1 MVFSTAANGSR
12 PRNEEREMSQFTRRE
27 FLTRAGAAALLP
39 SIASAA
45 TGAEEMTSITPFK
58 ITTDDAQIADLKER
72 LAMTRWPAEVTDDW
86 SHGQPVHFIKELAD
100 QWLNHYDWRKHEAE
114 LNRYPHFLTEI
125 DGQVIH
131 FMHIKSKE
139 PNAFPLIVTHGW
151 PSSVVEF
158 LDIIGPLTDPRAHG
172 LDPSLAFDLVIPSI
186 PGYAWSSPLAGSGW
200 GSIRTAKAWD
210 TLMKRLGYTRYGA
223 QGGDVGALINKELG
237 ILKPD
242 GLVGVHL
249 QQIFAF
255 PTGAEGEMERLTPF
269 ELEGFANLE
278 MYRKYDGYQ
287 HIQQKRPGT
296 LSFGLTDSP
305 VGILAWN
312 TELFF
317 GFEGQGVANVDR
329 ERYLTHASIY
339 WFTGTGGS
347 AANIYL
353 EDARTGGGYR
363 EERNDTPTG
372 VAVFPWDF
380 RSVRS
385 FAERANNIVHW
396 TEMPRGGHFA
406 ATDAPDLLVEDI
418 RKFFGGL
425 R

>member
-1 MVFSTAANGSR
+1 MPELARKRLVATAA
-12 PRNEEREMSQFTRRE
+12 
-27 FLTRAGAAALLP
+27 AAAAAP
-39 SIASAA
+39 AFGSVASAEDGE
-45 TGAEEMTSITPFK
+45 TGMQFTPFK
-58 ITTDDAQIADLKER
+58 IEVSEEAIADLKER
-72 LAMTRWPAEVTDDW
+72 LAMARYPAPVTEDW
-86 SHGQPVHFIKELAD
+86 SHGQPVRFIKELAE
-100 QWLNHYDWRKHEAE
+100 QWLNRYDWRKHEAE
-114 LNRYPHFLTEI
+114 LNRYPQFLTEI
-125 DGQVIH
+125 DGQTIH
-131 FMHIKSKE
+131 FLHVRSKE
-139 PNAFPLIVTHGW
+139 PNAFPLIMTHGW

-158 LDIIGPLTDPRAHG
+158 LDVIGPLSDPRAHG
-172 LDPSLAFDLVIPSI
+172 LDPSLAFDLVIPSL
-186 PGYAWSSPLAGSGW
+186 PGYGWSSPLAGPGW

-210 TLMKRLGYTRYGA
+210 ALMQRLGYERYGA
-223 QGGDVGALINKELG
+223 QGGDVGALVGKELG
-237 ILKPD
+237 ILAPA
-242 GLVGVHL
+242 GLVGTHL

-255 PTGAEGEMERLTPF
+255 PTGAEGEMDKLTPF

-278 MYRKYDGYQ
+278 MYQKYDGYQ

-296 LSFGLTDSP
+296 LGYGLVDSP
-305 VGILAWN
+305 IGQLAWN

-317 GFEGQGVANVDR
+317 GFEGQGAATVDR

-339 WFTGTGGS
+339 WFTATGGS

-353 EDARTGGGYR
+353 EDARSGGGYR

-406 ATDAPDLLVEDI
+406 ATDVPELLVDDI
-418 RKFFGGL
+418 RSFFGGL
-425 R
+425 A